1 MIKIDDYVPVEL
13 WREAKKFVQEVTDEV
28 EIYKIICK
36 TDAVKPC
43 EEADKFC
50 AYWDLEGYERFPHAL
65 ITLYEAKPGIDQ
77 MFTVNDVMSSFEC
90 EQMRIKHYYLLL
102 KEKGMIE

>member
-1 MIKIDDYVPVEL
+1 MRNVEDYIPVEL
-13 WREAKKFVQEVTDEV
+13 WHEAKKFVQEVSDDV
-28 EIYKIICK
+28 EIYKVICK
-36 TDAVKPC
+36 TGALKPC

-50 AYWDLEGYERFPHAL
+50 AYWNLDGYERFPHAL
-65 ITLYEAKPGIDQ
+65 ITLYEAKDDIDAR
-77 MFTVNDVMSSFEC
+77 FTVNDVMSSFEC